1 MDDGPGWLPD
11 PEHKGQERYWDGSD
25 WTDQVRPV
33 SSPPGSRLHLPEHV
47 PELQRALAAATA
59 DIDEVEDRLSTL
71 FDRTGNPAGAGAV
84 HRPPAD
90 VPPPRSEGALHEE
103 FGTMAA
109 DVVGDDVDAADFDLG
124 AGDREDEVDGEGD
137 DDAFAELD
145 EALAAEAPDKPERRF
160 FRRRSS

>member
-11 PEHKGQERYWDGSD
+11 PEHEDQERYWDGSD

-33 SSPPGSRLHLPEHV
+33 GSPGSLHLPEHV

-84 HRPPAD
+84 HRPPAAA
-90 VPPPRSEGALHEE
+90 PSPLPERALREE
-103 FGTMAA
+103 FEATAA
-109 DVVGDDVDAADFDLG
+109 DGV
-124 AGDREDEVDGEGD
+124 EDEVDVEDEDVVEDEGD
-137 DDAFAELD
+137 GEDDAFAELD
-145 EALAAEAPDKPERRF
+145 AALVAEAPDEPERRF